1 MLIEE
6 SLAIEGSLFTGSWT
20 ARYKRQDFY
29 WGRSGK
35 RGSLVNARG
44 QAQMGGF

>member
-6 SLAIEGSLFTGSWT
+6 SLAIAGSLFTESCT

-35 RGSLVNARG
+35 HESLVNARG
-44 QAQMGGF
+44 QAQMGSL